1 MIPDLLLA
9 FASVAVLL
17 SPVVVDAGI
26 HFELRRDPD
35 KEADCWEEEPPS

>member
-17 SPVVVDAGI
+17 SPLLLEVGLNY
-26 HFELRRDPD
+26 ELRRNMDEQDESWNGKLPL
-35 KEADCWEEEPPS
+35 